1 MSPMIPQKWNVFES
15 EREFD
20 PDLFSGSPYHSKS
33 FVIATLLLCIDVGV
47 GVSIGLAFW
56 SLVPSVMRSVYVLFL
71 LSLPIVWLRMLRDH
85 RKMCAWYATAPREE
99 VSAYPVRMASHLI
112 TFAPYYLY
120 LLILFLL
127 FCLWGVLRHL
137 ATLSP

>member
-20 PDLFSGSPYHSKS
+20 PDFFSGSPYHSTS
-33 FVIATLLLCIDVGV
+33 FMIATLLLCLDLGV
-47 GVSIGLAFW
+47 AVSIGIGFW
-56 SLVPSVMRSVYVLFL
+56 SLMPGVMRTLYVLFL
-71 LSLPIVWLRMLRDH
+71 LGLPIVWLRMLRDH
-85 RKMCAWYATAPREE
+85 RKMCAWYAAASREE
-99 VSAYPVRMASHLI
+99 LGAYPVRMASHLI

-137 ATLSP
+137 A